1 MENHKNTCIPVD
13 DTYAIGADQYSWH
26 ILKRVVRKRAGQLV
40 TEWQAIK
47 WYSTLESAVN
57 GFADYK
63 LRVSGASTLIELQKE
78 QKIVFAELCEALHP
92 HYKVEGAAA

>member
-1 MENHKNTCIPVD
+1 MENHKNTCIPID
-13 DTYAIGADQYSWH
+13 DNYAISADQYSWH
-26 ILKRVVRKRAGQLV
+26 ISKRVVRKRDGRSV
-40 TEWQAIK
+40 TEWTPIK

-57 GFADYK
+57 GLVDYK

-78 QKIVFAELCEALHP
+78 QEKVTATLCETLHP